1 MTERED
7 EARKAGIG
15 IIQRLTALQREQEEI
30 TVLIADGQYEEASE
44 RMWAVYCTVRGI
56 IDASYAWLREYG
68 DIDAQMTASM
78 RLGLEALEGIE
89 PPPNLHDPSEELN

>member
-15 IIQRLTALQREQEEI
+15 LMQRLAVVSREQEEI
-30 TVLIADGQYEEASE
+30 TVLIADGQYEEARE
-44 RMWAVYCTVRGI
+44 RMWAVYCTVQGI
-56 IDASYAWLREYG
+56 IDASYAWLSAYG

-78 RLGLEALEGIE
+78 RLGLEALEEIE
-89 PPPNLHDPSEELN
+89 PLNLHDPSEELN